1 MATIT
6 ICSDFGVPQNRVPRS
21 FHSRSAFAPF
31 LSSTDAQPR
40 DCASFLLPVLQGPGA
55 WGPDTPPCARTP
67 APVTRVA
74 LPPPKVPPILTPTPQ
89 SLRPRGR
96 RPREAAWGA
105 AAPPAGRRSCTPERA
120 VSPPEVLNFT
130 LRGYSGR
137 IGRASARPWLPAGD
151 QGARIRNQRLAP
163 RPFHS
168 PPFRAAPLCP
178 VQFQPFLGLPCLLF
192 SKPFPGPHQVLSG
205 PQIDL
210 DILFVPSLSSLP
222 HAVLAAGW
230 GWRVAAGKWTSH
242 PRPAKD
248 RTEGKLGAQQDS
260 GRDREHFGRVP
271 EL

>member
-1 MATIT
+1 MSGRERRPGWLFAR
-6 ICSDFGVPQNRVPRS
+6 PPRS

-55 WGPDTPPCARTP
+55 GGPDTPPGRRAP

-74 LPPPKVPPILTPTPQ
+74 LPPLTPTPQ
-89 SLRPRGR
+89 SSRPRGR

-105 AAPPAGRRSCTPERA
+105 AAPPAGRLSCTPERA

-130 LRGYSGR
+130 LGGFSGR
-137 IGRASARPWLPAGD
+137 VGRASARQRLPAGD
-151 QGARIRNQRLAP
+151 QGARIRDQLLAA

-168 PPFRAAPLCP
+168 PPLRAAPLCP
-178 VQFQPFLGLPCLLF
+178 ARFQSFLGLPCLLF

-205 PQIDL
+205 PQVVP

-230 GWRVAAGKWTSH
+230 GWRVAAGNWTSRPH
-242 PRPAKD
+242 PAKD
-248 RTEGKLGAQQDS
+248 SVEGK
-260 GRDREHFGRVP
+260 
-271 EL
+271 